1 MQELGNKEL
10 TGIYPH
16 GGMITETEHFL
27 YPHGCGLMVI
37 TMELLSAINLM
48 IQDVC

>member
-10 TGIYPH
+10 TRIYPH